1 MNSGHRFHVPT
12 LHAFI
17 QAVFHQM
24 GSNDQEARLVA
35 DHLIAS
41 NLAGHDS
48 HGIGMIPSYIRS
60 FSLGHL
66 QINRHA
72 KVVKDAGV
80 VITLD
85 GDCALVRWRLTK
97 PSRWGLK
104 KLVSTVSP
112 PWHYII
118 RIISDVLATG
128 RSNARLQV
136 LSQCI
141 L

>member
-85 GDCALVRWRLTK
+85 GDCAFGQVAAHEAITLGIEKARQHGIAAVALHN
-97 PSRWGLK
+97 SHHIG
-104 KLVSTVSP
+104 
-112 PWHYII
+112 
-118 RIISDVLATG
+118 RIGYWAG
-128 RSNARLQV
+128 NARLQV

>member
-17 QAVFHQM
+17 EGAVFHQM
-24 GSNDQEARLVA
+24 GSNELEARLVA

-60 FSLGHL
+60 FSQGHL

-72 KVVKDAGV
+72 KVVNDAGA

-85 GDCALVRWRLTK
+85 GDCAFGRDKHLT
-97 PSRWGLK
+97 
-104 KLVSTVSP
+104 
-112 PWHYII
+112 
-118 RIISDVLATG
+118 
-128 RSNARLQV
+128 
-136 LSQCI
+136 
-141 L
+141 

>member
-24 GSNDQEARLVA
+24 GSNELEARLVA

-60 FSLGHL
+60 FSQRTPADQPPCQSG
-66 QINRHA
+66 QRC
-72 KVVKDAGV
+72 GS
-80 VITLD
+80 
-85 GDCALVRWRLTK
+85 GDYA
-97 PSRWGLK
+97 
-104 KLVSTVSP
+104 
-112 PWHYII
+112 
-118 RIISDVLATG
+118 
-128 RSNARLQV
+128 
-136 LSQCI
+136 
-141 L
+141 

>member
-48 HGIGMIPSYIRS
+48 HAS
-60 FSLGHL
+60 
-66 QINRHA
+66 
-72 KVVKDAGV
+72 V
-80 VITLD
+80 
-85 GDCALVRWRLTK
+85 
-97 PSRWGLK
+97 
-104 KLVSTVSP
+104 
-112 PWHYII
+112 
-118 RIISDVLATG
+118 
-128 RSNARLQV
+128 
-136 LSQCI
+136 
-141 L
+141 

>member
-17 QAVFHQM
+17 RAVFHQM
-24 GSNDQEARLVA
+24 GSNELEARLVA

-60 FSLGHL
+60 FSQGHL

-72 KVVKDAGV
+72 KVVNDAGA

-85 GDCALVRWRLTK
+85 GDCAFGQVAAHEAITLGIEKRA
-97 PSRWGLK
+97 
-104 KLVSTVSP
+104 STVSL

-118 RIISDVLATG
+118 RTILDALATG
-128 RSNARLQV
+128 RSNVRRRV
-136 LSQCI
+136 LFRCT

>member
-1 MNSGHRFHVPT
+1 M
-12 LHAFI
+12 
-17 QAVFHQM
+17 
-24 GSNDQEARLVA
+24 A

-60 FSLGHL
+60 FSQGHL

-72 KVVKDAGV
+72 KVVNDAGA

-85 GDCALVRWRLTK
+85 GDCAFGQVAAHEELRLG
-97 PSRWGLK
+97 SK
-104 KLVSTVSP
+104 KCASTVSL

-118 RIISDVLATG
+118 RTILDALATG
-128 RSNARLQV
+128 RSNVRRRV
-136 LSQCI
+136 LFRCT